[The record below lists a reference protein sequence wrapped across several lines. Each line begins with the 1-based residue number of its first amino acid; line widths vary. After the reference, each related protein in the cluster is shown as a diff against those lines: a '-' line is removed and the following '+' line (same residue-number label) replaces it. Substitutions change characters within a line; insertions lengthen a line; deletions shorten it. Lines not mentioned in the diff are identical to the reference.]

1 MAEIIKMP
9 KLGLTMT
16 EGMVASWRK
25 SEGDTVSKG
34 EIIADISTDKLTF
47 ELESPVDGVLLKIIV
62 QEGQVVAVGEPIG
75 IVGEPGEN
83 VSLGTSDSSTS
94 DDQDAPKNDKAT
106 SNSQKETAGVAP
118 ASPRGLIK
126 ASPKAKRLIRE
137 MGLDITKIKGTGPEG
152 RIIAKDVL
160 AFAKES
166 KKTLKASPVASKM
179 AEEFG
184 VDMSSIDAEKG
195 RIMKEDILRA
205 LKTLVDKDVS
215 EKETVKPEVGFSV
228 KQEKSK
234 RLPLTQMRKVIGE
247 RMLLST
253 STMPAVTYNMEVNFK
268 EFLDFRNKLKAKMEP
283 KGVRISINDILMKIC
298 SIALKEYPMCNS
310 SMEGDHILLHEDVN
324 IGLAVAVDGGL
335 VVPNVKAVQDKTIYE
350 IAVETKRL
358 VEAARKGNLSVDDM
372 TGGTFTITN
381 LGMFGMHSFTPIINP
396 PEACILGVNAIV
408 ERPVVLNGT
417 ITTRPMSMLCLTA
430 DHRIIDGADAA
441 KFLSRIK
448 EMIEEPYLMLI

>member
-234 RLPLTQMRKVIGE
+234 RLPLTQMRKVD
-247 RMLLST
+247 RKS
-253 STMPAVTYNMEVNFK
+253 
-268 EFLDFRNKLKAKMEP
+268 
-283 KGVRISINDILMKIC
+283 
-298 SIALKEYPMCNS
+298 
-310 SMEGDHILLHEDVN
+310 
-324 IGLAVAVDGGL
+324 
-335 VVPNVKAVQDKTIYE
+335 VV
-350 IAVETKRL
+350 
-358 VEAARKGNLSVDDM
+358 
-372 TGGTFTITN
+372 
-381 LGMFGMHSFTPIINP
+381 
-396 PEACILGVNAIV
+396 
-408 ERPVVLNGT
+408 
-417 ITTRPMSMLCLTA
+417 
-430 DHRIIDGADAA
+430 
-441 KFLSRIK
+441 
-448 EMIEEPYLMLI
+448 